1 MVWLLLII
9 LWYVCSMWATL
20 LLRWRKKEAKSKQF
34 DDKVTSEW
42 QCFTNSN
49 WESDSPDKR
58 GNNKYINTHT
68 AASKATSDIIMSSN
82 WMKSSCHS
90 LSAIIFVLSNQLLV
104 SLLYLLF
111 LSLVYYLLSGG
122 LFLFPTMLLE
132 FPKGEL
138 CDWPQSVLFLVPQW
152 SLQ

>member
-1 MVWLLLII
+1 MG
-9 LWYVCSMWATL
+9 YSTAAL
-20 LLRWRKKEAKSKQF
+20 LLRWRKKQRVNNLMIKLQVN
-34 DDKVTSEW
+34 D
-42 QCFTNSN
+42 
-49 WESDSPDKR
+49 SDSQTQTESLTALTR
-58 GNNKYINTHT
+58 EENNKYINTHT
-68 AASKATSDIIMSSN
+68 AASKATTTSDITMSSN

-90 LSAIIFVLSNQLLV
+90 LSAIIIFVLSDQLLV

>member
-1 MVWLLLII
+1 MG
-9 LWYVCSMWATL
+9 YSTAAL
-20 LLRWRKKEAKSKQF
+20 LLRWRKKQRVNNLMIKLQVNDSVSQ
-34 DDKVTSEW
+34 T
-42 QCFTNSN
+42 QT
-49 WESDSPDKR
+49 ESLTALTR
-58 GNNKYINTHT
+58 EENNKYINTHT
-68 AASKATSDIIMSSN
+68 AASKASKATSDIIMSSN

-90 LSAIIFVLSNQLLV
+90 LSAIIFVLSDQLLV